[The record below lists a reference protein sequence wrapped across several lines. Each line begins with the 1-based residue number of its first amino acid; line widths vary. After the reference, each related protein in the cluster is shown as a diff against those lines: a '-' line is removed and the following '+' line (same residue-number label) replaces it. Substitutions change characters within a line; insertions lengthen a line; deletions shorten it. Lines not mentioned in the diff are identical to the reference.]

1 MWQLNL
7 AMSEEE
13 AIQIV
18 DLYDTSGKGEMRYE
32 QLVKDV
38 CAGVRRGVLGIRKKD
53 HHAPSLGE
61 TTTWRRL
68 AIHEDGRVTRNRRR
82 SRTSRS
88 NMMIPR
94 RSRNYKSS
102 TGRSRRREARP
113 TTTSA

>member
-7 AMSEEE
+7 AMSEDE

-38 CAGVRRGVLGIRKKD
+38 CAGVRSGVLRIRKKD
-53 HHAPSLGE
+53 HHASSLVE
-61 TTTWRRL
+61 TITWRRL
-68 AIHEDGRVTRNRRR
+68 ATYDDGRVTRNRRR

-88 NMMIPR
+88 
-94 RSRNYKSS
+94 S
-102 TGRSRRREARP
+102 TTTRRRFRN
-113 TTTSA
+113 

>member
-13 AIQIV
+13 AVQIV

-38 CAGVRRGVLGIRKKD
+38 CAGVGRGVLGIRKKD

-61 TTTWRRL
+61 TTPGRRL
-68 AIHEDGRVTRNRRR
+68 AITRHRRR

-88 NMMIPR
+88 NTTTPR
-94 RSRNYKSS
+94 RSRSSRSS
-102 TGRSRRREARP
+102 TGPNLLVEERP